1 MRMNLDGL
9 RQKLIAAARSQRP
22 SEEVPYGLTQR
33 IMARLTERPALDP
46 WMLWGRGLGR
56 AAIACA
62 AISLLA
68 MALSYLPFDNTNSS
82 ASLDQEFAST
92 MLAPAEQLSDSW

>member
-1 MRMNLDGL
+1 MNLDEL

-22 SEEVPYGLTQR
+22 SEAVPYGLVQR
-33 IMARLTERPALDP
+33 IMARLTERPAPDP
-46 WMLWGRGLGR
+46 WTLWGRGLAR

-68 MALSYLPFDNTNSS
+68 MALSYLSFDNPTAS

-92 MLAPAEQLSDSW
+92 MLAPVEQLSDSW

>member
-1 MRMNLDGL
+1 
-9 RQKLIAAARSQRP
+9 
-22 SEEVPYGLTQR
+22 VPYGFEQR
-33 IMARLTERPALDP
+33 IMARLAERSAPDA
-46 WMLWGRGLGR
+46 WTFWGQGLGR

-62 AISLLA
+62 AVSLLA
-68 MALSYLPFDNTNSS
+68 MAFFFLPFDSTTSS